1 KALERRITIRLTLD
15 QQINELMSYQPNL
28 VLTEDNEKFILKG
41 PYDYDLKYKT
51 TRYRNTR
58 DIEAHIYKTFPKSD
72 IKLYLNEVPPDMEHI
87 NSNGTICL
95 ATSTEIR
102 SFLRLNPTISEF
114 INEFFHS
121 FFFSLEW
128 YERYKKYPFGERSHG
143 SKGILEYYLD
153 KWNLNEEV
161 FFKIALMIW
170 NRSYRGHVKCVCGSG
185 IKMRKCHG
193 KYIVDIIR
201 DDTMLASF
209 IWDVIYIYNLEM
221 EVSNEKK

>member
-1 KALERRITIRLTLD
+1 MERRITIRLTLD

-114 INEFFHS
+114 INEFFILS
-121 FFFSLEW
+121 FF
-128 YERYKKYPFGERSHG
+128 H
-143 SKGILEYYLD
+143 
-153 KWNLNEEV
+153 
-161 FFKIALMIW
+161 
-170 NRSYRGHVKCVCGSG
+170 
-185 IKMRKCHG
+185 
-193 KYIVDIIR
+193 
-201 DDTMLASF
+201 
-209 IWDVIYIYNLEM
+209 
-221 EVSNEKK
+221 